1 MKQLVKGEVLT
12 ILVFI
17 SLEHVVP
24 YSGLEEVLRPPLN
37 KYTVYIYI
45 YINLIGQFL
54 T

>member
-17 SLEHVVP
+17 SLEHVVS

-45 YINLIGQFL
+45 
-54 T
+54 